1 MTDRRDD
8 HDTHDQLL
16 IAAWTAGDA
25 TADEQ
30 HTAAA
35 LAAAC
40 DECRRLADDLS
51 AIALATRKLPTPSRP
66 RDFTLRREDAA
77 RASRRTWRS
86 RLAELATARF
96 DFARP
101 LATGLTTLGLAGLLV
116 ASVPSFGGSAAAP
129 TGEVAAPLQADRGN
143 ADGGSA
149 APEEGPAYNDS
160 GAPGAGAASG
170 DPNSLAGEGVD
181 DHGDGRDE
189 GEPARGG
196 DAAAARDP
204 RAASP
209 LVVLSG
215 SFLIVGL
222 GLFGLRWSARRLD
235 E

>member
-30 HTAAA
+30 HAAAA
-35 LAAAC
+35 LVAAC
-40 DECRRLADDLS
+40 AECRRLADDLR
-51 AIALATRKLPTPSRP
+51 ALALATRTMPKPSRP
-66 RDFTLRREDAA
+66 RDFTLRREDAD
-77 RASRRTWRS
+77 RVSRRTWRS
-86 RLAELATARF
+86 RLAQLATPRF

-116 ASVPSFGGSAAAP
+116 ASVPTFGGSAAAP
-129 TGEVAAPLQADRGN
+129 TGEVAAPLQVDRAN
-143 ADGGSA
+143 APDATA
-149 APEEGPAYNDS
+149 APAYNDS
-160 GAPGAGAASG
+160 GAPGAGAPSG

-181 DHGDGRDE
+181 DDGDARDDR
-189 GEPARGG
+189 EPLQGG
-196 DAAAARDP
+196 DAAAVRDP

-209 LVVLSG
+209 LAVLSG

-222 GLFGLRWSARRLD
+222 GLFGLRWSARRLG